1 MAREIKTY
9 DDFMNDS
16 RYVTK
21 NDKREIDFQVDL
33 ISKLVKAR
41 EKKEYTQREL
51 ATICNVKQPEIARIE
66 SFKCS
71 PQVDILFRLLAPLGY
86 TLSIK
91 AVT

>member
-1 MAREIKTY
+1 MAKKIKTF

-16 RYVTK
+16 RFVTE

-33 ISKLVKAR
+33 ISKLVEAR
-41 EKKEYTQREL
+41 EKKGYTQREL

-66 SFKCS
+66 SLKCS
-71 PQVDILFRLLAPLGY
+71 PQVDTLFRLLAPLGY

-91 AVT
+91 AVK